1 VGFHRFFADTSTE
14 LFKRIIDVKYD
25 FDDPA
30 WDDVSEAPKE
40 IIRKLL
46 VKDPSQ
52 RMTASQLAD
61 HPWVKGIGVA
71 ERQLTN
77 AGPNMRNIK

>member
-1 VGFHRFFADTSTE
+1 

-46 VKDPSQ
+46 VKDPAQ
-52 RMTASQLAD
+52 RLTASQLAE
-61 HPWVKGIGVA
+61 HPWVKGISVT
-71 ERQLTN
+71 ERHLTN
-77 AGPNMRNIK
+77 AGTNMNKNKSHLN